1 MEIVKALLRGFK
13 KLISDNS
20 SKVNKFAEFHESS
33 ILGLPVTIAGG
44 SNIYIA
50 NNCNINSDAILYA
63 TNAKIV
69 IKQYFVAAR
78 GLHIITGAHERR
90 IGRFCASISE
100 SEKNHNIGLD
110 KDVIINED
118 VWAGMDVTIL
128 PGVIVGRGCTIAAGS
143 VLSKSTPPYSIWG
156 GVPARFIKFYWTI
169 DEILQH
175 ESVLYAENERFSRE
189 ELEQLFEQYNSK

>member
-1 MEIVKALLRGFK
+1 M
-13 KLISDNS
+13 
-20 SKVNKFAEFHESS
+20 
-33 ILGLPVTIAGG
+33 
-44 SNIYIA
+44 
-50 NNCNINSDAILYA
+50 
-63 TNAKIV
+63 
-69 IKQYFVAAR
+69 
-78 GLHIITGAHERR
+78 
-90 IGRFCASISE
+90 
-100 SEKNHNIGLD
+100 GLD

-175 ESVLYAENERFSRE
+175 ELVLYTENERFSKE